1 MIKGVPPPRSTF
13 PLVLRWSL
21 PCCSLT
27 VWVLGRVVSLPP
39 IFVIY
44 SELNRHGIS
53 RKREKECRTISDVHP
68 ARSRAI
74 ARTERHNNR
83 HDLLAVEYYQ
93 LLAILPSRSTSI
105 DTLTRFT
112 TRPSVSALLSRL
124 SYRYPAQGC
133 AVRAGARSASSPTQ
147 LLSLAWYTHTLCARL
162 GARAGH

>member
-1 MIKGVPPPRSTF
+1 MGLSRTGSFQSIFTSSHKATISNVVVFLQADHTF
-13 PLVLRWSL
+13 HQTFMKKKS
-21 PCCSLT
+21 
-27 VWVLGRVVSLPP
+27 
-39 IFVIY
+39 
-44 SELNRHGIS
+44 
-53 RKREKECRTISDVHP
+53 TISDVHP

>member
-1 MIKGVPPPRSTF
+1 MGLSRTGSF
-13 PLVLRWSL
+13 QS
-21 PCCSLT
+21 
-27 VWVLGRVVSLPP
+27 
-39 IFVIY
+39 IFT
-44 SELNRHGIS
+44 SSH
-53 RKREKECRTISDVHP
+53 KATISNVVVFLQADHISSNIHEKNPQYVRRMCIP
-68 ARSRAI
+68 RSRAI